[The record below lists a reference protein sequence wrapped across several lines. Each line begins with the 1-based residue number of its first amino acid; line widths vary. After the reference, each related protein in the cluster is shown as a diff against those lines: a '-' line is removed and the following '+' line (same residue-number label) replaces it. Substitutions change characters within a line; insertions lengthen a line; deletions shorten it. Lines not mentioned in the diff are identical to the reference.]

1 MLESHLF
8 EIQDDVGNIFLY
20 AGYGGKLMLNT
31 RNTDRVDSITLQR
44 REKDAAQGVTNSN
57 PEARLQRT
65 EFEFAEMVV
74 GLQHHYFVGLLK
86 C

>member
-1 MLESHLF
+1 M
-8 EIQDDVGNIFLY
+8 I
-20 AGYGGKLMLNT
+20 NT
-31 RNTDRVDSITLQR
+31 RNADSVDSVALQR

-57 PEARLQRT
+57 SEARLQRT
-65 EFEFAEMVV
+65 EFELAEMVV